1 MASNAH
7 PALSA
12 EITTEPRQLG
22 PDDMDIPLSDLSGHL
37 ESGPG
42 PESEIPEWERME
54 LPFNLP
60 VIAPSISNEQPSTWS
75 LSPTAIKGLPSRLK
89 NAPPR
94 PRGAP
99 LKKRFAVVPEY
110 DIPLS
115 DILDDLHASPLS
127 LREFEEYLLYVER
140 TVENLYFCLWLKQYT
155 QTYRD
160 WERRQPAPD
169 TEFGTPSTSTFRR
182 PDPTQSISVPLAN
195 SFQRAKRLFFDPA
208 SQYELNVTEDM
219 IDPIRQ
225 WVKPPKKLNSKK
237 PKRVE
242 AWEEGA
248 PEPEEIQEIQEL
260 SLVHPHP
267 DSFQRVLIE
276 IEGSLRQSLTRF
288 FQLSF
293 TNSGRSHDKLGYS
306 VWLVYTIA
314 SVATSIALI
323 MNHKHRALRLVVVPM
338 LLMGWTVGIS
348 TYNGI
353 CPAIFAFGDA
363 RQMYPYEIFVLKC
376 RMFAQNPYET
386 ARINWKCAGG
396 DNKNVTSADPIIR
409 PKRSYRPRRPTR
421 FSAVR
426 RVLGAR
432 AHKQRPKPQPD
443 VKRGKQTAGFGFRV
457 QGEPDHDPSFG
468 NLHETLELETPI
480 PTSPTPA
487 YIPGRNSA
495 LSVHHLGEQ
504 MHKHPWTPTA
514 AAFGGFDIYMLRLQP
529 RSRRRRPHMSHH
541 VSNHSN
547 TSPESCE
554 TEVEI
559 PDQDELAQGLGL
571 DLRDPRALGFY
582 GHMVTIPNP
591 LVRHVHREI
600 FVRAFWMAVVV
611 TIPIMVI
618 LLVIP

>member
-1 MASNAH
+1 MASNASR
-7 PALSA
+7 PTMTT
-12 EITTEPRQLG
+12 EITIEPRQSG
-22 PDDMDIPLSDLSGHL
+22 PDDMDIPLSDFSGHL
-37 ESGPG
+37 ESGPAG
-42 PESEIPEWERME
+42 PEWERME

-60 VIAPSISNEQPSTWS
+60 IIAPSISNEQPSTWS

-94 PRGAP
+94 PRGTL
-99 LKKRFAVVPEY
+99 LKKRFTVVPEY

-115 DILDDLHASPLS
+115 DILNDLHASPLS

-160 WERRQPAPD
+160 WEQRQPPPASD
-169 TEFGTPSTSTFRR
+169 TPSTSTFRC
-182 PDPTQSISVPLAN
+182 PDQSINVPLAH

-225 WVKPPKKLNSKK
+225 WVKPPKKRNSKK
-237 PKRVE
+237 PRRVE
-242 AWEEGA
+242 VWEEEEES
-248 PEPEEIQEIQEL
+248 PEPEPEHEIQEL
-260 SLVHPHP
+260 PPLVHPHP
-267 DSFQRVLIE
+267 DLFQRVLTE

-293 TNSGRSHDKLGYS
+293 TNSGRSHDKLGYGI
-306 VWLVYTIA
+306 WLIYTIA

-323 MNHKHRALRLVVVPM
+323 LNHKHRALRLVVAPM
-338 LLMGWTVGIS
+338 LLIGWSVGIS
-348 TYNGI
+348 TYNG
-353 CPAIFAFGDA
+353 
-363 RQMYPYEIFVLKC
+363 
-376 RMFAQNPYET
+376 NPYET
-386 ARINWKCAGG
+386 ARIDWKYVGG
-396 DNKNVTSADPIIR
+396 DNKDVTSADPIIR

-421 FSAVR
+421 FPAVR
-426 RVLGAR
+426 RVLGTR
-432 AHKQRPKPQPD
+432 AHKQHSKPQPD
-443 VKRGKQTAGFGFRV
+443 LERGKQTTGFGFRV
-457 QGEPDHDPSFG
+457 QHEPDHDPSFG
-468 NLHETLELETPI
+468 NLHETLELETPM
-480 PTSPTPA
+480 PKCPTPA
-487 YIPGRNSA
+487 YIPGQHNST
-495 LSVHHLGEQ
+495 LTVHRLGEQ

-529 RSRRRRPHMSHH
+529 CSRRRRPHMPHH
-541 VSNHSN
+541 HHHASNHSN
-547 TSPESCE
+547 ASPESCE

-559 PDQDELAQGLGL
+559 PDQDEFAQGLGL

-600 FVRAFWMAVVV
+600 FVRAFWMAVMV
-611 TIPIMVI
+611 TVPIMVT